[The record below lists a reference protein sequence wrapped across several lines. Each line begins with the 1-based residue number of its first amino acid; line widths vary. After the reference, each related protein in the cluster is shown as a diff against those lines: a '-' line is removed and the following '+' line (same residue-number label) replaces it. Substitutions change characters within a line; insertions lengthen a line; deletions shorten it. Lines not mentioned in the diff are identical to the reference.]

1 MKKESLT
8 TVKTTVATGTLKPQ
22 PHGGAIRH
30 GGTNKGGRG
39 RPPKAYKEFL
49 ADCLDDEIGRAEFL
63 SVIRD
68 SRHPAYS
75 ALLAKAMLHVLGA
88 PVRAEPPSP
97 AELTRAPRVHRL
109 MDMLIAEDP
118 VDGPSVIEIPDGY
131 KVNPRWQGDP

>member
-1 MKKESLT
+1 MKRAHLT

-30 GGTNKGGRG
+30 GGSNKGGRG

-68 SRHPAYS
+68 SHHPAY
-75 ALLAKAMLHVLGA
+75 AAVLAKAILHVLGT
-88 PVRAEPPSP
+88 PVRRDPASP
-97 AELTRAPRVHRL
+97 AELTRPPRVYRL

-118 VDGPSVIEIPDGY
+118 VDGPSIIEIPKGY
-131 KVNPRWQGDP
+131 NVDPKWDVEP